1 MRGKRSKQYRKL
13 MHQYSLHFNFREPYQ
28 VLVDASM
35 VQDTARFHM
44 DLATSLE
51 RTLHGK
57 IKPMITQC
65 SIRHLYVATSEDP
78 SQKSRWIETAK
89 SFERRRC
96 DHHTLEEPLSTL
108 ECLTSVTDPKGSKTN
123 KNRYVVASQDV
134 EVRAHMRT
142 IPGVPLIY
150 VKRSVMV
157 MEPMAGATEEV
168 REREEKGK
176 RKVGLRNMRGATTQM
191 KRKREDDD
199 ENEGRADGEAVELA
213 VGANGITAASVSGH
227 MRASATQEPAPK
239 KRKRGT
245 KGPNPLSVKKPKKRR
260 TAELVDEDR
269 ATKMAVEMDALAT
282 EKGLD
287 ADAANLVADGDS
299 DAQAKRKRKRRHKT
313 ATASTA
319 ADVVPDAHEIA
330 TDA

>member
-57 IKPMITQC
+57 IKPT
-65 SIRHLYVATSEDP
+65 
-78 SQKSRWIETAK
+78 K